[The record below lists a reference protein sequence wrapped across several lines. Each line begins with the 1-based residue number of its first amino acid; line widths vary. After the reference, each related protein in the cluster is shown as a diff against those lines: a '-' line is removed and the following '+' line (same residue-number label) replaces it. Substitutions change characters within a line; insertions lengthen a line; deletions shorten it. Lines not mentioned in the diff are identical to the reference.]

1 MDIFSPKIPNIKFI
15 NFWIFGDFS
24 LSFFSR
30 NSKLSKLSSI
40 SITKHN
46 RFIRPKN
53 RKKVCIWDKIQ
64 DELQTTYIHA
74 ILHGWHIWSRVLY
87 CSSLLD
93 YMLGEKC
100 PYMLYCY
107 TQCIFSVACP
117 VFWSKKLYY
126 YSYNSKKKWNL
137 SCKRKNASKAN
148 LLAVLGSSIRSS
160 SSSLSSSQPSL
171 FEDSVISL
179 RGASNM
185 KFGEFC
191 DGNGEAV
198 KLYWNRGSLLNTYI
212 KIALYV
218 LGR

>member
-1 MDIFSPKIPNIKFI
+1 MCRGCNKYHNVCWFYRVTFLSCCYSVTMLDNFSTRNKEEEVKKNLDVDIFSPKIPNIKFI

-40 SITKHN
+40 SITPHN

-64 DELQTTYIHA
+64 DELQTKYIHTF
-74 ILHGWHIWSRVLY
+74 HITWMAYMVLY

-100 PYMLYCY
+100 PCMLYCY

-117 VFWSKKLYY
+117 VFWSKK
-126 YSYNSKKKWNL
+126 
-137 SCKRKNASKAN
+137 
-148 LLAVLGSSIRSS
+148 
-160 SSSLSSSQPSL
+160 
-171 FEDSVISL
+171 
-179 RGASNM
+179 M
-185 KFGEFC
+185 
-191 DGNGEAV
+191 
-198 KLYWNRGSLLNTYI
+198 
-212 KIALYV
+212 
-218 LGR
+218 